1 MNFHYFF
8 FVTFRLH
15 VSLIIHYYLSNLCL
29 NNLFI
34 VHDRPDRAIVECSLA
49 FLVSVLLISQYCQ
62 QYSKPHFDMLFFLHN
77 CFMYSCFS
85 NSESNSDQS
94 YISNF
99 ELSLFSFV
107 RNQNAGSLQRDGQAD
122 ARSNRHIAHLM
133 SGQAGEQFHSLNVYM
148 YSFHKLCTT
157 LFTSRDD

>member
-34 VHDRPDRAIVECSLA
+34 VRAIVECSLA
-49 FLVSVLLISQYCQ
+49 FLVSVLLIGQYCQ
-62 QYSKPHFDMLFFLHN
+62 QYSDHILTCFFLHN